1 MSKLVKKTN
10 DPNDKSFDLQGIIGS
25 LAGRKLDG
33 VGDMMNKV
41 KGMFGK

>member
-1 MSKLVKKTN
+1 MKN
-10 DPNDKSFDLQGIIGS
+10 PNDMSFDLQGIIGS
-25 LAGRKLDG
+25 LAEGKLGG